1 MTIYELLTVLAVLTN
16 AGLLVYTIDV
26 MPSYSPS
33 DHVWAFI
40 TFQFVCY
47 SSLYTAH
54 LFIPDTP
61 KDVIIQLQRGDIL
74 VERIIQNVPEKGR
87 TSNDILAEMRRDGI
101 LTGKINKVDSDE
113 ESEEDESTGGF
124 FSTSLFGGGEG
135 TGGRTEIGKKFT
147 GAPQAFKGS
156 ISYRKAAFVG
166 SPESRFSTLS
176 HSKQNSTKHHVWQS
190 QV

>member
-1 MTIYELLTVLAVLTN
+1 MDESKLSTAETQFRLPEYDLIDGLFADFEELGLLFAYSTLFVVSCPPVSFFSLVLNVVEIRVDAYKMLDLFRRPIATSDNSIGTWMTIYELLTVLAVLTN

-87 TSNDILAEMRRDGI
+87 TSNDILAYNY
-101 LTGKINKVDSDE
+101 LN
-113 ESEEDESTGGF
+113 
-124 FSTSLFGGGEG
+124 
-135 TGGRTEIGKKFT
+135 
-147 GAPQAFKGS
+147 
-156 ISYRKAAFVG
+156 
-166 SPESRFSTLS
+166 
-176 HSKQNSTKHHVWQS
+176 NS
-190 QV
+190 